1 MTAGIDLRGCRYR
14 PRWAR
19 SLPTW
24 DAVVAAGD
32 VAHVIAPNA
41 TGKSTFLRAA
51 VGLIPA
57 VWQVR
62 RLATGAPGDLRWLS
76 SDLGVPS
83 GLPVRSFLRLVG
95 ERCALEP
102 RALAAACE
110 RWGIQHDDRRR
121 GAVLSRGTSRAVALA
136 ALLAGEPGA
145 VLLDEPS
152 VALDL
157 DRQDALVAEVQRL
170 QGQGAAIVV
179 ASHDRWLQQRLGGQ
193 HLAMVAWA

>member
-14 PRWAR
+14 ARWAR

-24 DAVVAAGD
+24 EAVVAAGE

-51 VGLIPA
+51 VGLVPA
-57 VWQVR
+57 SWQAR
-62 RLATGAPGDLRWLS
+62 TLAPGATGGVRWLS
-76 SDLGVPS
+76 SDLEVPS
-83 GLPVRSFLRLVG
+83 GLRAQSFLSLVG
-95 ERCALEP
+95 ERCGVEP

-110 RWGIQHDDRRR
+110 RWGIQPDDRRR

-136 ALLAGEPGA
+136 AVLAGAPGA

-170 QGQGAAIVV
+170 QGQGAAIVL
-179 ASHDRWLQQRLGGQ
+179 ASHDRWLHQRLGGA
-193 HLAMVAWA
+193 HLAAVAPR